1 MAADA
6 GRPCRLF
13 SVAFGPA
20 RLHSTFGDFDTIMNK
35 TITAIKRGV
44 KAAVKDTLRPRQF
57 QAGGKPVI
65 CSQCSSD
72 GFQWHGH
79 GTFGTRQQ
87 ARFIEGYALQCCQC
101 SHLEFFGKRPDES

>member
-1 MAADA
+1 MGGYPD
-6 GRPCRLF
+6 LYNH
-13 SVAFGPA
+13 
-20 RLHSTFGDFDTIMNK
+20 LFGDFDTIMNK

-44 KAAVKDTLRPRQF
+44 KAAVKETLRPRQF

-79 GTFGTRQQ
+79 GTFGTRYK
-87 ARFIEGYALQCCQC
+87 ALFIEGYALKCSQC
-101 SHLEFFGKRPDES
+101 SHLEFFRSEERRVGKEGRS